1 MQGKD
6 AVLHYLDLL
15 PQPTYWHDGVTRK
28 AAGME
33 DEREDVQ
40 KKTFTKWVNAQF
52 AKFGTYPIEDLFN
65 DFQDGRR
72 LLELLEGLTGQK
84 LGKERGS
91 TRVHALNNVN
101 KALQVLQKNNVDL
114 VNIGSTDIV
123 DGNHKLTLGLIWSI
137 ILHWQVK
144 DVMKN
149 IMAGLQQTNS
159 EKILLSWVRQSTQNY
174 PQVNVVNFT
183 SSWCDGLAFNALI
196 HSHRPDLF
204 DWDSVVRQQS
214 AVQRLDHAFNVAKR
228 HLGIEKLLDPE
239 DVATPYPDKKSI
251 LMYVT
256 SLFQVLPQ
264 QVTLEAIQEVETLPR
279 QSKHIREEHVQLHQ
293 QRFSQ
298 QIKVS
303 VAQGHVRTPS
313 PPPKPRFKSYA
324 YTQAAYVMSPDPKGK
339 VFPPQRLETHEQR
352 LFATSP
358 MDTEVDLEGYQ
369 TALEEVLSWLLST
382 EDSLQAQGD
391 ISTDVEEVK
400 EQFHTHEGFMM
411 ELTAHQGRVGD
422 VLQIGSQLLS
432 FGKLSEDEE
441 NEIQEQMNLLNS
453 RWENLRVTSMEK
465 QSK

>member
-298 QIKVS
+298 Q
-303 VAQGHVRTPS
+303 
-313 PPPKPRFKSYA
+313 
-324 YTQAAYVMSPDPKGK
+324 
-339 VFPPQRLETHEQR
+339 RLETHEQR